1 MGKVGD
7 SQTCESQD
15 LRVVGQTAGDE
26 PYRMRFP
33 GDKEMGVAPS
43 VRNASSQDL

>member
-15 LRVVGQTAGDE
+15 LCVVGQTAGDK

-33 GDKEMGVAPS
+33 GDKEMGVVPS
-43 VRNASSQDL
+43 VCNASSQDL